1 MFLQEFEL
9 RNFRNHSACRLSP
22 TGRHLVLYG
31 ANGAGKTNILDA
43 LSLLT
48 PGRGL
53 RHAAHGDAVGKSNPT
68 GGWAVEAL
76 FSGSDGEFSLT
87 TGVRPDQPGRRL
99 ARIDGA
105 DASLSH
111 FGDHVAVTWLTP
123 KHDRLFVDA
132 ASERRRFLDRLVLS
146 LFPDHAQLASRFERL
161 NRERIRILEM
171 GSDDQWLRPVEAQ
184 LAAAGMG
191 LAQNRAEWARMIA
204 EDLQIA
210 FEGFP
215 GCGLEIIK
223 PFGPL
228 LGGDWGGM
236 AQHDDYAV
244 LLAERRGQDREAGR
258 LLVGP
263 HRADLAACYREK
275 DMPADQCSTGEQK
288 ALLVSILLAHIRIL
302 RAAKGKMP
310 ILVLMDEIAA
320 HFDPN
325 RRHALAGALT
335 GLHAQAFLTG
345 TEARLFEDFGEN
357 ALFVSVADGKVS
369 VRSG

>member
-1 MFLQEFEL
+1 
-9 RNFRNHSACRLSP
+9 
-22 TGRHLVLYG
+22 VLFG

-53 RHAAHGDAVGKSNPT
+53 RHAAHGEAVGKANPT
-68 GGWAVEAL
+68 GGWAVEAW
-76 FSGSDGEFSLT
+76 FSGQADDFSLT

-105 DASLSH
+105 DASLSQ
-111 FGDHVAVTWLTP
+111 FGAHVAVTWLTP

-146 LFPDHAQLASRFERL
+146 LFPDHGQHASRFERL
-161 NRERIRILEM
+161 NRERGRILEM
-171 GSDDQWLRPVEAQ
+171 GGDDQWLRPVEAQ
-184 LAAAGMG
+184 LAEAGMG
-191 LAQNRAEWARMIA
+191 LAQNRAEWVRMIG
-204 EDLQIA
+204 EGLQDA

-215 GCGLEIIK
+215 GCALEIIK

-228 LGGDWGGM
+228 MGDGM
-236 AQHDDYAV
+236 DGMTDRDDYAQ
-244 LLAERRGQDREAGR
+244 LLAQRRGLDREAGR

-263 HRADLAACYREK
+263 HRADLAAHYREK
-275 DMPADQCSTGEQK
+275 NMPADQCSTGEQK

-302 RAAKGKMP
+302 RLAKGNLP

-320 HFDPN
+320 HFDPD
-325 RRHALAGALT
+325 RRHALASALA
-335 GLHAQAFLTG
+335 GLQAQAFLTG
-345 TEARLFEDFGEN
+345 TEARLFEDFGDD
-357 ALFVSVADGKVS
+357 ALFVAVADGQVS
-369 VRSG
+369 VRAG